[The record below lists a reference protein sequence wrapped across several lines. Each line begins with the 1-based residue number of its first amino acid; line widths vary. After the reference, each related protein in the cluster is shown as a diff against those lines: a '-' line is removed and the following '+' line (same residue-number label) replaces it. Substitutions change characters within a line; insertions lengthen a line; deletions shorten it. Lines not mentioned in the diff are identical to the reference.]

1 MSKFILP
8 SHPVYKTAPPTS
20 KGWVHEIK
28 FDGFRVQLH
37 SGPEP
42 IIYSRNGSDFSKR
55 FRTLLP
61 HLRELP
67 PAIIDAELVAC
78 DDDDKPDFHA
88 LMFRPKNLCLWIFD
102 LLADKRD
109 VRALPLITRRT
120 MLRNI
125 LPEPGVLRMSESFSD
140 PVKLL
145 ASCETMGLEGI
156 VSKKADQPYKSG
168 KNLGWIKVKTLSWR
182 AMNQD
187 RPELFQRRERAP
199 SAE

>member
-1 MSKFILP
+1 MGSASSSTRGRRRSSIP
-8 SHPVYKTAPPTS
+8 ATGPTS
-20 KGWVHEIK
+20 
-28 FDGFRVQLH
+28 R
-37 SGPEP
+37 SA
-42 IIYSRNGSDFSKR
+42 SA
-55 FRTLLP
+55 LLP